1 MVAGPADCR
10 AEVRTPS
17 PGPHSSWIRGVRGQQ
32 WQDSVGRAPVPQA
45 QMLHVYSPPELGGS
59 VGEQGTPRAGCGWR
73 EDSLSIMAPH
83 TPGPSP
89 AAPHVSLLG
98 GLTPNF
104 CWLWPA
110 PPLLPGIVFLHRKQS
125 SEVRPEKKQALYQTI
140 YEIHFSPPAGATA
153 SPPSAYNF
161 SKGGSM
167 AGAAPTPKRTPRKR
181 DRKRPPPQGLA
192 APHLLQ
198 RPVGWGGRG
207 TLPSQSPS
215 LGSRQRPPP
224 VAQGRG
230 EGSSHHSHGFPGA
243 LPTRGDR
250 SAVCSE
256 VTCPEFEKQAAE
268 TRDRRWRTGP
278 HHPKGEGSCRGGAPW
293 GAVPSPPLPLWL
305 VPGRGEASQE
315 DVYTHA
321 RTHTN
326 GASLTCF
333 LSPHT
338 SFLTK
343 DQEGSPQPGPS
354 GDLLPHRD
362 LTRPRASHS
371 GQSP

>member
-110 PPLLPGIVFLHRKQS
+110 PPRLPGIVFLDRKRS
-125 SEVRPEKKQALYQTI
+125 SEVRPEKKQALYQTS

-153 SPPSAYNF
+153 SPPFAYNF

-167 AGAAPTPKRTPRKR
+167 AGATPTLKRTPRKR
-181 DRKRPPPQGLA
+181 GRKRPPPQA
-192 APHLLQ
+192 WLLPTSS
-198 RPVGWGGRG
+198 RGPWGG
-207 TLPSQSPS
+207 
-215 LGSRQRPPP
+215 
-224 VAQGRG
+224 VAGA
-230 EGSSHHSHGFPGA
+230 HSH
-243 LPTRGDR
+243 
-250 SAVCSE
+250 S
-256 VTCPEFEKQAAE
+256 
-268 TRDRRWRTGP
+268 
-278 HHPKGEGSCRGGAPW
+278 
-293 GAVPSPPLPLWL
+293 SPPALGAGRDLPQWHRAEERG
-305 VPGRGEASQE
+305 VPTIA
-315 DVYTHA
+315 T
-321 RTHTN
+321 
-326 GASLTCF
+326 ASLVHSPPGGIGQ
-333 LSPHT
+333 LSA
-338 SFLTK
+338 L
-343 DQEGSPQPGPS
+343 
-354 GDLLPHRD
+354 
-362 LTRPRASHS
+362 RPRAQSSRSRLQRLETGGGGPALITPKGRAAAGAGRRGGRCQAHPSPS
-371 GQSP
+371 G